1 MHPQPRTAAQI
12 WLAVLRL
19 ERYQQLSPMKPKLL
33 LIGWLCICASAF
45 AAPLTQSTFTEIVK
59 DVNVV
64 AATTK
69 AAQPATVNELVK
81 APDLVRTGPESR
93 AELTATDQTITRVG
107 ANTVFSF
114 EPTGRDMNLEKG
126 NVLFHSPAGKG
137 GGTIRSG
144 GAAAAVLGTTLI
156 VSSTG
161 DGGFKVILL
170 EGKGSVTLPNGKST
184 TLNAGQLVFVLPG
197 QTDFGPVL
205 DINLQKLVAGSQ
217 LVNGF
222 THPLP
227 SMPLIRQAINK
238 QTDAIA
244 RGSMEDTGLSPE
256 DSAKKHDPT
265 KSPGNG
271 FSAIDRASYQN
282 DVGSTISRAQLNSL
296 VQVGKPPTAFNPG
309 NRGFSVVGPK

>member
-1 MHPQPRTAAQI
+1 
-12 WLAVLRL
+12 
-19 ERYQQLSPMKPKLL
+19 MKTKLL
-33 LIGWLCICASAF
+33 LAGVLCACLPAF
-45 AAPLTQSTFTEIVK
+45 AAPLTESTFTEVVK

-81 APDLVRTGPESR
+81 APDLVRTGPQSR
-93 AELTATDQTITRVG
+93 AELTAADQTITRVG

-114 EPTGRDMNLEKG
+114 EPTGRDMSLEKG

-161 DGGFKVILL
+161 TGGFKVILL
-170 EGKGSVTLPNGKST
+170 EGKGTVTLPNGRST
-184 TLNAGQLVFVLPG
+184 TLTAGQLVFVLPG
-197 QTDFGPVL
+197 QTDFGQVL
-205 DINLQKLVAGSQ
+205 TINLGKLVEGSQ
-217 LVNGF
+217 LINGF
-222 THPLP
+222 SNPL
-227 SMPLIRQAINK
+227 SSLPLIQKAIEDQN
-238 QTDAIA
+238 QLIA
-244 RGSMEDTGLSPE
+244 KKRLQDTGLTPE
-256 DSAKKHDPT
+256 SCATTHNPT

-271 FSAIDRASYQN
+271 ISGIDKASYQN
-282 DVGSTISRAQLNSL
+282 GTGMSVSRAQLDQL
-296 VQVGKPPTAFNPG
+296 QQIGKPPAGLNPG